1 MLTSSFQNQARRQQ
15 AAFLANDTGFT
26 PGARALVDAKA
37 IDNPYLLGIGHESEN
52 LYPALRSSLARDH
65 FADRGIK
72 WWKAPASGD
81 IIEVDG
87 PTRNLASSQL
97 ACVNFLL
104 PLADHATALACLLQ
118 HVEADVKGVEVVSH
132 TPPGA
137 KASLQS
143 RVEFEWTGARS
154 LEGTAGTRG
163 SNCTS
168 ADALLVAQTTNGK
181 RRAYLFEWKY
191 VEEYR
196 AGEFKGA
203 GEAGKTRR
211 QRYTGLY
218 LAGDSPFIGS
228 VPIDELLYEP
238 YYQLM
243 RLGLLG
249 AKMCRERELGVEEAR
264 VVIVAPCENI
274 VYRGRVTSPELEK
287 RFGDQ
292 AAIERIGPLLFKNPG
307 AFHVTSQEELLGALR
322 SSDPGGLDDW
332 LAYQKARYGW

>member
-1 MLTSSFQNQARRQQ
+1 MRTSSFQKQARQQQ

-26 PGARALVDAKA
+26 PGARALVDARA
-37 IDNPYLLGIGHESEN
+37 IDNPYLLGIGHEWEN

-65 FADRGIK
+65 FADRRIK

-81 IIEVDG
+81 ITDVDG

-104 PLADHATALACLLQ
+104 PLADHLSALACLLQ
-118 HVEADVKGVEVVSH
+118 HMEEDVKSVEVVSH
-132 TPPGA
+132 TPPGS

-163 SNCTS
+163 ANCTS
-168 ADALLVAQTTNGK
+168 ADALLVARTTNGK
-181 RRAYLFEWKY
+181 RRVYLFEWKY

-196 AGEFKGA
+196 VGDFKGA
-203 GEAGKTRR
+203 GEKGETRR
-211 QRYTGLY
+211 RRYTDLY
-218 LAGDSPFIGS
+218 LAGDSPFAGS

-249 AKMCRERELGVEEAR
+249 AKMCRERELGVDEAR
-264 VVIVAPCENI
+264 VVIVVPRENV
-274 VYRGRVTSPELEK
+274 VYRRRVTSPELEK
-287 RFGDQ
+287 RYGDQ

-307 AFHVTSQEELLGALR
+307 ALRVTSQVELLGALR
-322 SSDPGGLDDW
+322 SADLHGLDDW
-332 LAYQKARYGW
+332 FGYQKTRYGW